1 MSNDLN
7 RLKNYIEFEIQQH
20 NESLSELIKSGVEKG
35 SKLCFHYQK
44 QLDELKSEL
53 ASVEEKLALCA

>member
-20 NESLSELIKSGVEKG
+20 DESLSELIKSGVEKG
-35 SKLCFHYQK
+35 SKLFFHYQK